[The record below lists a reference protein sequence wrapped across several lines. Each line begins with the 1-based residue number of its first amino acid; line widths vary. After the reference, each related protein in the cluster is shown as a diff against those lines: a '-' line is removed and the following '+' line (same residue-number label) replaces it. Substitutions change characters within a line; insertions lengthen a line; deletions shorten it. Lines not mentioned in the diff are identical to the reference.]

1 MGEVFISG
9 KGVVEICD
17 NVMAGE
23 CTVLPS
29 YMVVYVVVDTFG
41 NMTSIHDFMVD
52 VILSGACHGY

>member
-17 NVMAGE
+17 KVMAGE

-29 YMVVYVVVDTFG
+29 YMVVCVWWWIPLET
-41 NMTSIHDFMVD
+41 
-52 VILSGACHGY
+52 

>member
-1 MGEVFISG
+1 M
-9 KGVVEICD
+9 EICD

-29 YMVVYVVVDTFG
+29 YMVVCYVVVDTFG
-41 NMTSIHDFMVD
+41 NMTNIHDFMVD

>member
-9 KGVVEICD
+9 KGVVEIYD

-29 YMVVYVVVDTFG
+29 YMVVCMWWWIPLET
-41 NMTSIHDFMVD
+41 
-52 VILSGACHGY
+52 